1 MATYSIKAIKYCE
14 QSVPG
19 PQMFFMSRWGEW
31 MVADFFLF
39 ILRRDDGKV
48 MLIDTGVRDVN
59 EIQPLVVAGVGW
71 EGRFRMDMATQNIP
85 LLLHGEGIDPAAVE
99 YVF

>member
-31 MVADFFLF
+31 MTADFFLF
-39 ILRRDDGKV
+39 VLRRDDGKV
-48 MLIDTGVRDVN
+48 ILVDTGVRDVD
-59 EIQPLVVAGVGW
+59 EIQPLVVAGVGRPGTLPHGHGDA
-71 EGRFRMDMATQNIP
+71 EYSLAPATRGHRP
-85 LLLHGEGIDPAAVE
+85 G
-99 YVF
+99 